1 MIKWF
6 LQREWL
12 SVSVVGTAAI
22 IVFVSI
28 DFLFQGPLAIGPA
41 ALTASSLFF
50 SRRWP
55 YVGTALV
62 AAGTIWQ
69 LNSVA
74 APLVSG
80 AASALSL
87 LLVAAFASSFWRQVA
102 VIVTN
107 ILGILVVW
115 QSTFG
120 ASPVLREFGISLTGE
135 NATWLTFLLGSTAVV
150 SVNSLSWILG
160 RFLITRDTY
169 VGTPLDR
176 AVITHT
182 QAKLSLDVA
191 TAKERLSI
199 VSDLTDLLIQRIS
212 AVVSLAEGAKF
223 ASKRDPESAIRSLD
237 RIESSA
243 QSAQSEL
250 RKLYDLL
257 QKGADL
263 SAAPPNIEDL
273 GLLMVLMRE
282 LGYNAKISVDGEP
295 FAINEGAQLCVY
307 RIVFEALENV
317 KKNSVIG
324 ADVTVDFYWTAEGLQ
339 VLVKDNGIEAARRTK
354 ASTVEDLASYTVEDD
369 VDALVKPIT
378 GATLNAIKE
387 RASLYEGNIE
397 VTKVPGVGFT
407 LSAMF
412 PHLKAVAGE

>member
-1 MIKWF
+1 VIKWF

-12 SVSVVGTAAI
+12 SVSIVGTAAV
-22 IVFVSI
+22 IVFAGI
-28 DFLFQGPLAIGPA
+28 DFLFQGAVAIGPA
-41 ALTASSLFF
+41 VLIASSLFF

-55 YVGTALV
+55 YIGTALV

-87 LLVAAFASSFWRQVA
+87 LLVAAFANSFWRQVA
-102 VIVTN
+102 VIATN

-199 VSDLTDLLIQRIS
+199 VSDLADLLIQRIS

-223 ASKRDPESAIRSLD
+223 ASKSDPESAIRSLD

-273 GLLMVLMRE
+273 GQLMILMRE
-282 LGYNAKISVDGEP
+282 LGYNATISVDGEP
-295 FAINEGAQLCVY
+295 FAINEGAQLCIY
-307 RIVFEALENV
+307 RIAFEALENI
-317 KKNSVIG
+317 KKNSAIG

-339 VLVKDNGIEAARRTK
+339 VLVKDNGIEAARR
-354 ASTVEDLASYTVEDD
+354 ASVSTAQELASYTVDDD
-369 VDALVKPIT
+369 VEALVKPIT
-378 GATLNAIKE
+378 GATLNALKE

-412 PHLKAVAGE
+412 PHLRAVAGD

>member
-1 MIKWF
+1 VIKWF

-12 SVSVVGTAAI
+12 SVSVVGTAAL

-28 DFLFQGPLAIGPA
+28 DFLFQGPVAIGPA
-41 ALTASSLFF
+41 ALIASSLFF

-62 AAGTIWQ
+62 TAGTIWQ
-69 LNSVA
+69 LSSVA

-80 AASALSL
+80 AASSLSL
-87 LLVAAFASSFWRQVA
+87 LLVAAFASSLWRQVA

-120 ASPVLREFGISLTGE
+120 AGPVLREFGISLTGE

-176 AVITHT
+176 AIITHT

-223 ASKRDPESAIRSLD
+223 ASKRDPDSAIRSLD

-273 GLLMVLMRE
+273 GQLMVLMRE
-282 LGYNAKISVDGEP
+282 LGYNANISVDGEP
-295 FAINEGAQLCVY
+295 FVINEGAQLCVY

-324 ADVTVDFYWTAEGLQ
+324 ADVTVDFYWTTEGLQ
-339 VLVKDNGIEAARRTK
+339 VLVKDNGIEAARRAKVT
-354 ASTVEDLASYTVEDD
+354 SIEDLAAYTVEDD

>member
-1 MIKWF
+1 
-6 LQREWL
+6 
-12 SVSVVGTAAI
+12 
-22 IVFVSI
+22 
-28 DFLFQGPLAIGPA
+28 
-41 ALTASSLFF
+41 
-50 SRRWP
+50 
-55 YVGTALV
+55 
-62 AAGTIWQ
+62 
-69 LNSVA
+69 
-74 APLVSG
+74 
-80 AASALSL
+80 
-87 LLVAAFASSFWRQVA
+87 
-102 VIVTN
+102 
-107 ILGILVVW
+107 
-115 QSTFG
+115 
-120 ASPVLREFGISLTGE
+120 
-135 NATWLTFLLGSTAVV
+135 
-150 SVNSLSWILG
+150 
-160 RFLITRDTY
+160 
-169 VGTPLDR
+169 
-176 AVITHT
+176 
-182 QAKLSLDVA
+182 
-191 TAKERLSI
+191 
-199 VSDLTDLLIQRIS
+199 
-212 AVVSLAEGAKF
+212 VVSLAEGAKF
-223 ASKRDPESAIRSLD
+223 ASKRDPDSAIRSLD

-273 GLLMVLMRE
+273 GQLMVLMRE
-282 LGYNAKISVDGEP
+282 LGYNANISVDGEP
-295 FAINEGAQLCVY
+295 FTINEGAQLCVY

-339 VLVKDNGIEAARRTK
+339 ILVKDNGIEAARRAK
-354 ASTVEDLASYTVEDD
+354 VASAEDLIGYTVEDD

>member
-28 DFLFQGPLAIGPA
+28 DFLFQGTVAIGPA
-41 ALTASSLFF
+41 ALIASSLFF

-69 LNSVA
+69 LNSVS

-87 LLVAAFASSFWRQVA
+87 LLVAAFANSFWRQVA

-191 TAKERLSI
+191 TAKERLAI

-282 LGYNAKISVDGEP
+282 LGYNARISVDGEP
-295 FAINEGAQLCVY
+295 FPINEGAQLCVY

-339 VLVKDNGIEAARRTK
+339 VLVKDNGIEAARRAK
-354 ASTVEDLASYTVEDD
+354 GSSAEDLAGYTAEDD

>member
-1 MIKWF
+1 VIKWF

-28 DFLFQGPLAIGPA
+28 DFLFQGPVAIGPA
-41 ALTASSLFF
+41 SLIASSLFF

-87 LLVAAFASSFWRQVA
+87 LLVAAFASLLWRQIA

-199 VSDLTDLLIQRIS
+199 VGDLTDLLIQRIS

-223 ASKRDPESAIRSLD
+223 AAKRDPDSAIRSLD
-237 RIESSA
+237 RIETSA

-273 GLLMVLMRE
+273 GQLMVLMRE
-282 LGYNAKISVDGEP
+282 LGYNANISVDGEP
-295 FAINEGAQLCVY
+295 FDINEGAQLCVY

-324 ADVTVDFYWTAEGLQ
+324 ADVTVDFYWTVEGLQ
-339 VLVKDNGIEAARRTK
+339 VLVKDNGIEAARRAK
-354 ASTVEDLASYTVEDD
+354 VSTVEELAGYTAEDD

-378 GATLNAIKE
+378 GATLNALKE

>member
-12 SVSVVGTAAI
+12 SVSLVGSAAI

-28 DFLFQGPLAIGPA
+28 DFLFQGSA
-41 ALTASSLFF
+41 ALGPSALIASSLFF

-55 YVGTALV
+55 YVGTSLV
-62 AAGTIWQ
+62 VIGTIWQ

-87 LLVAAFASSFWRQVA
+87 LLVAAFASSFWRQIA

-120 ASPVLREFGISLTGE
+120 ASDVLREFGISLTGE
-135 NATWLTFLLGSTAVV
+135 SATWLTFLLGSTAVV

-182 QAKLSLDVA
+182 QAKLALDVA
-191 TAKERLSI
+191 TSKERLSI
-199 VSDLTDLLIQRIS
+199 VSDLTDLLIQRTS
-212 AVVSLAEGAKF
+212 AVVSLAEGARF
-223 ASKRDPESAIRSLD
+223 ASKRDPDSAIRSLD
-237 RIESSA
+237 RIEASA
-243 QSAQSEL
+243 KSAQSEL

-257 QKGADL
+257 QKSADL
-263 SAAPPNIEDL
+263 SAAPPNIDDL
-273 GLLMVLMRE
+273 GQLIVLMRE
-282 LGYNAKISVDGEP
+282 LGYNANLSIDGTP

-317 KKNSVIG
+317 KKNAVIG
-324 ADVTVDFYWTAEGLQ
+324 TDVTVDFYWTTEGLQ
-339 VLVKDNGIEAARRTK
+339 VLVKDNGIEAARRAK
-354 ASTVEDLASYTVEDD
+354 VSSVEDLVGYTAEEDAE
-369 VDALVKPIT
+369 ALVKPIT
-378 GATLNAIKE
+378 GATLNALKE
-387 RASLYEGNIE
+387 RSSLYEGNIE
-397 VTKVPGVGFT
+397 VSKVPGVGFT

-412 PHLKAVAGE
+412 PNLKAVAGE

>member
-1 MIKWF
+1 VIKWF

-12 SVSVVGTAAI
+12 SVSIVGTAAV
-22 IVFVSI
+22 IVFAGI
-28 DFLFQGPLAIGPA
+28 DFLFQGPVALGPA
-41 ALTASSLFF
+41 VLIASSLFF

-55 YVGTALV
+55 YIGTALV

-69 LNSVA
+69 LSSVIA
-74 APLVSG
+74 
-80 AASALSL
+80 
-87 LLVAAFASSFWRQVA
+87 
-102 VIVTN
+102 TN

-199 VSDLTDLLIQRIS
+199 VRDLADLLIQRIS

-223 ASKRDPESAIRSLD
+223 ASRSDPESAIRSLD

-273 GLLMVLMRE
+273 GQLMILMRE
-282 LGYNAKISVDGEP
+282 LGYNATISVDGEP
-295 FAINEGAQLCVY
+295 FAINEGAQLCIY
-307 RIVFEALENV
+307 RIAFEALENI
-317 KKNSVIG
+317 KKNSAIG

-339 VLVKDNGIEAARRTK
+339 VLVKDNGIEAARR
-354 ASTVEDLASYTVEDD
+354 ASVSTAQELASYTVDDD

-378 GATLNAIKE
+378 GATLNALKE

-412 PHLKAVAGE
+412 PHLRAVAGD

>member
-1 MIKWF
+1 VIKWF

-12 SVSVVGTAAI
+12 SVSIVGTAAV
-22 IVFVSI
+22 IVFAGI
-28 DFLFQGPLAIGPA
+28 DFLFQGPVALGPA
-41 ALTASSLFF
+41 VLIASSLFF

-55 YVGTALV
+55 YIGTALV

-69 LNSVA
+69 LSSVA

-87 LLVAAFASSFWRQVA
+87 LLVAAFANSFWRQVA
-102 VIVTN
+102 VIATN

-199 VSDLTDLLIQRIS
+199 VRDLADLLIQRIS

-223 ASKRDPESAIRSLD
+223 ASRSDPESAIRSLD

-273 GLLMVLMRE
+273 GQLMILMRE
-282 LGYNAKISVDGEP
+282 LGYNATISVDGEP
-295 FAINEGAQLCVY
+295 FAINEGAQLCIY
-307 RIVFEALENV
+307 RIAFEALENI
-317 KKNSVIG
+317 KKNSAIG

-339 VLVKDNGIEAARRTK
+339 VLVKDNGIEAARR
-354 ASTVEDLASYTVEDD
+354 ASVSTAQELASYTVDDD

-378 GATLNAIKE
+378 GATLNALKE

-412 PHLKAVAGE
+412 PHLRAVAGD

>member
-28 DFLFQGPLAIGPA
+28 DFLFQGPVAIGPA
-41 ALTASSLFF
+41 ALIASSLFF

-69 LNSVA
+69 LNSVS

-87 LLVAAFASSFWRQVA
+87 LLVAAFANSFWRQVA

-191 TAKERLSI
+191 TAKERLAI

-282 LGYNAKISVDGEP
+282 LGYNARISVDGEP
-295 FAINEGAQLCVY
+295 FPINEGAQLCVY

-339 VLVKDNGIEAARRTK
+339 VLVKDNGIEAARRAK
-354 ASTVEDLASYTVEDD
+354 GSSAEDLAGYTAEDD